1 MWLELKILLER
12 CSQNAYPL
20 IDGEV
25 LLSNV
30 KISKDEIYHELFKD
44 TNDMEFDTLTQEC
57 LEMIC
62 CSCALV
68 VVRQLEDQLPG
79 GKFYQPS
86 KEILEETK
94 LCQRTNILSE
104 CDFVQMD
111 RKVRQKQNISTIAAC
126 GTIMFLN
133 NHTINWLNLK
143 SEEDIEKVVTV
154 ARKAAPLRI
163 KYYREKKKK
172 IPQARIDALERKK
185 VQNEVKEQE
194 RFDNKQALLEELEE
208 YGGVWNSEV
217 RMKDE
222 LKKLSGPAKLKALQL
237 QVKARKVVLG
247 QSVPDPKILQ
257 QGTTVDRKYTQ
268 FGPSELLSNVSKAI
282 TLSD

>member
-1 MWLELKILLER
+1 MSDIDNKLYLAAFRALGIFNKLVTGPIYRKIEEEGHIFKLNTMWLELKILLER

-104 CDFVQMD
+104 CDFAQMD

-133 NHTINWLNLK
+133 NHTINWLNSKL
-143 SEEDIEKVVTV
+143 EEDTEKVVTL
-154 ARKAAPLRI
+154 ARKAAPLHI

-172 IPQARIDALERKK
+172 ITQTRIDALERKSK
-185 VQNEVKEQE
+185 
-194 RFDNKQALLEELEE
+194 
-208 YGGVWNSEV
+208 
-217 RMKDE
+217 MK
-222 LKKLSGPAKLKALQL
+222 
-237 QVKARKVVLG
+237 
-247 QSVPDPKILQ
+247 
-257 QGTTVDRKYTQ
+257 
-268 FGPSELLSNVSKAI
+268 
-282 TLSD
+282 